1 MLNKDH
7 PQTPHVF
14 AAARLEEGLRAL
26 LVQWKRAGSPSS
38 ELAETSTRLIDALHE
53 LNMSHFGGAS
63 GITQTLESL
72 RSAIIRSDFNASWAS
87 FIALAEAPGDN
98 FGTWAI

>member
-1 MLNKDH
+1 MLNMNH

-14 AAARLEEGLRAL
+14 AAARLEDALRTL
-26 LVQWKRAGSPSS
+26 LVQWKGTGTPPP
-38 ELAETSTRLIDALHE
+38 ELTEASTRLIDALHE
-53 LNMSHFGGAS
+53 LNMRHFGGAS

-72 RSAIIRSDFNASWAS
+72 RSAIIRSDFNASWAC
-87 FIALAEAPGDN
+87 FMALAEAPGDN

>member
-1 MLNKDH
+1 MLDMDH

-14 AAARLEEGLRAL
+14 AAARLEDALRML
-26 LVQWKRAGSPSS
+26 LVQWKGTGTPTP
-38 ELAETSTRLIDALHE
+38 ELTEACTRLIDALHE

-72 RSAIIRSDFNASWAS
+72 RTAIIRIDFNASWAS
-87 FIALAEAPGDN
+87 FMALADAPGDN